1 MQVFYHS
8 ISGVLVILVMIIVGY
23 VLTERKWF
31 DGRSSGLIARLV
43 TQVALHCYM
52 LDTVTSKFT
61 AHELLKMLPELKY
74 PALSMTILMALA
86 MAIARIFR
94 VDKSRRGV
102 FTSMFFNSNTV
113 FIGLPINEALFGNQS
128 IPYVLVYYMCNTT
141 FFWTIGTYFIQ
152 RDGRGQKARLDL
164 RQVIRKVFSPPL
176 LGYILG
182 VILVFLRVKIPTFI
196 QSDLHYIGGL
206 TIPLSMIFIGI
217 AVSNAGLGRL
227 TLHKDNLLILGGRFL
242 VAPALMA
249 LLVMQAPMPLLMK
262 QVFILQAA
270 MPVMTN
276 APVVAKLYGAD
287 AEYAAVM
294 VTETTLMT
302 MVVVPIL
309 MVITQNLT

>member
-1 MQVFYHS
+1 M
-8 ISGVLVILVMIIVGY
+8 IL
-23 VLTERKWF
+23 
-31 DGRSSGLIARLV
+31 
-43 TQVALHCYM
+43 
-52 LDTVTSKFT
+52 
-61 AHELLKMLPELKY
+61 
-74 PALSMTILMALA
+74 
-86 MAIARIFR
+86 
-94 VDKSRRGV
+94 
-102 FTSMFFNSNTV
+102 
-113 FIGLPINEALFGNQS
+113 
-128 IPYVLVYYMCNTT
+128 
-141 FFWTIGTYFIQ
+141 
-152 RDGRGQKARLDL
+152 
-164 RQVIRKVFSPPL
+164 
-176 LGYILG
+176 
-182 VILVFLRVKIPTFI
+182 
-196 QSDLHYIGGL
+196 
-206 TIPLSMIFIGI
+206 IGI

-249 LLVMQAPMPLLMK
+249 LLVMQAPVPLLMK